1 MHQEGYI
8 GRKMLVP
15 DVEEKPAIVIAAFGS
30 SRRGK
35 VAIEL
40 FRKRLR
46 NQFPEHKI
54 FMAYT
59 SAILRR
65 KLGLPGLHETLAAV
79 EAAGFRKAVVQ
90 PLHIF
95 PGTEYQQLAET
106 CAFFPGLR
114 VLLSEPLLHRWDF
127 INETL
132 QVVEEEFLP
141 SDQGLNILALHG
153 TPLAADPVN
162 TTYLGLQG
170 LVADLY
176 DNVLV
181 ASIEGIP
188 DFRGVLA
195 GIRRRGLMEK
205 YKKARIIPMMY
216 FAGLHA
222 ADDLM
227 GENDSWSS
235 QLKGCGF
242 AVDCPMIHDGKNR
255 YFKGLAY
262 YPEIIDSF
270 IARLKRSLELLRYY

>member
-1 MHQEGYI
+1 MYQDGYI

-15 DVEEKPAIVIAAFGS
+15 ELEERPAIVVTAFGS

-46 NQFPEHKI
+46 DQFPGHKI

-79 EAAGFRKAVVQ
+79 EAAGYRKAVVQ

-114 VLLSEPLLHRWDF
+114 VFLSETLLHRWDF

-141 SDQGLNILALHG
+141 SGQGLNILALHG

-195 GIRRRGLMEK
+195 VIRRQGLVEK

-216 FAGLHA
+216 IAGLHA
-222 ADDLM
+222 EDDLM
-227 GENDSWSS
+227 GEDDSWSS
-235 QLKGCGF
+235 RLRDCGF
-242 AVDCPMIHDGKNR
+242 AVDCPIINDGNTR
-255 YFKGLAY
+255 YFKGLGY
-262 YPEIIDSF
+262 YPEIIDFF
-270 IARLKRSLELLRYY
+270 IARLQRSLDLFRYY